1 MSEERKTNPP
11 KLTYEELEK
20 SRNEWKSLAS
30 MLTKYLS
37 IMESKDANPDVLV
50 SDLVTISQWN
60 AKHIDEIAELK
71 QALTGRTVSCG
82 SCNAM
87 AKERDEARAM
97 MVTLCH
103 KVAAAALSE
112 EKEDNK

>member
-1 MSEERKTNPP
+1 MSEERKTNSLKP
-11 KLTYEELEK
+11 TYEDLEK
-20 SRNEWKSLAS
+20 SRSEWKSLAS
-30 MLTKYLS
+30 MLIKYLS
-37 IMESKDANPDVLV
+37 IMESKDADRDILV

-71 QALTGRTVSCG
+71 QALTGRTVSCDF
-82 SCNAM
+82 CAQA

-103 KVAAAALSE
+103 KVAAASIE
-112 EKEDNK
+112 EK